1 MVLSNTYVLAQSK
14 RQRNPKGQSEMDNQ
28 ETLSILVTRHTP
40 LTKQNKNK
48 TQHGKLIRLTI
59 RSNPKQH
66 V

>member
-28 ETLSILVTRHTP
+28 KTLSILVTRHTT

-48 TQHGKLIRLTI
+48 TQHNTG
-59 RSNPKQH
+59 N
-66 V
+66 